1 MRKFVSFFLILC
13 LLLLSPCAFAA
24 EEAGDAPANSNAGL
38 DMKTK
43 ACILLEGTTGT
54 VLYEENA
61 DTKLY
66 PASVT
71 KIMTLVLAL
80 EAVEKGTVSLD
91 DTVTTSEYAA
101 SMGGS
106 QVFLYPGETRTLH
119 EMLIAIAVGSGND
132 ASVAVAEYIGGSVDN
147 FVAMMNQRAK
157 ELGMNNTHF
166 ANPHGLH
173 DENHY
178 TTARDLS
185 LLARHALTV
194 PKLLDYTSI
203 YEYDFRPEPNPLKL
217 WSTNRLLKWYDGVD
231 GMKTGYTPEAGRN
244 LVATA
249 QRDDLRLI
257 AIVLGVKEA
266 QGHFT
271 EAMKLLNYG
280 FNQFAFTPIIE
291 KGAVVGECS
300 VLKGVADKVNLVA
313 GEKLGS
319 VHKKTDK
326 GEITTEMQAEKE
338 LVAPLKAGDKAGI
351 AIIYQNGQEVGRI
364 DLLVAED
371 VAKGS
376 WLREW
381 KTMLCYTL
389 FHYTA

>member
-1 MRKFVSFFLILC
+1 MKKLISVCIVICSLF
-13 LLLLSPCAFAA
+13 LSPCAFA
-24 EEAGDAPANSNAGL
+24 NTL

-43 ACILLEGTTGT
+43 ACILLDGVTGT

-61 DTKLY
+61 EEKLY

-71 KIMTLVLAL
+71 KLMTLVLAL
-80 EAVEKGTVSLD
+80 EAVENGTVSLE

-132 ASVAVAEYIGGSVDN
+132 ASVAVAEFLGGSVEN
-147 FVAMMNQRAK
+147 FVAMMNKRAQ
-157 ELGMNNTHF
+157 ELGMKNTNYV
-166 ANPHGLH
+166 NPHGLH

-178 TTARDLS
+178 TTAKDLS

-194 PKLLDYTSI
+194 PKLLEYTSI

-249 QRDDLRLI
+249 ERDNLRLI

-280 FNQFAFTPIIE
+280 YNQFAFTTLIE
-291 KGAVVGECS
+291 KGAVVGECK
-300 VLKGVADKVNLVA
+300 VLKGQQEKVNLIA
-313 GEKLGS
+313 AEKLGN

-338 LVAPLKAGDKAGI
+338 LIAPLKAGDKAGV
-351 AIIYQNGQEVGRI
+351 AIIYQNGQEVGRV
-364 DLLVAED
+364 DLLVEQD
-371 VAKGS
+371 VLKGS
-376 WLREW
+376 WMMEW
-381 KTMLCYTL
+381 KTMLTYTL
-389 FHYTA
+389 FHC

>member
-1 MRKFVSFFLILC
+1 MKKLVMVCVMIGSFLF
-13 LLLLSPCAFAA
+13 SSCAFAS
-24 EEAGDAPANSNAGL
+24 DTL

-43 ACILLEGTTGT
+43 ACILLDGVTGT

-61 DTKLY
+61 GEKLY

-80 EAVEKGTVSLD
+80 EAVENGTVSLD

-132 ASVAVAEYIGGSVDN
+132 ASVAVAEFLGGSVDN

-178 TTARDLS
+178 TTAKDLS

-194 PKLLDYTSI
+194 PKLLEYTSI

-257 AIVLGVKEA
+257 AIVLGVKEP

-280 FNQFAFTPIIE
+280 FNQFAFTPIVE
-291 KGAVVGECS
+291 KGAVVGQCK
-300 VLKGVADKVNLVA
+300 VLKGLQENVNLVA
-313 GEKLGS
+313 AERLGS

-326 GEITTEMQAEKE
+326 SEITTEMQAEKE
-338 LVAPLKAGDKAGI
+338 LIAPLKAGEKAGV
-351 AIIYQNGQEVGRI
+351 AVIYQNGQEVGRV
-364 DLLVAED
+364 DLLIEQD

-376 WLREW
+376 WFREW
-381 KTMLCYTL
+381 KTMLTYTL
-389 FHYTA
+389 FHCA